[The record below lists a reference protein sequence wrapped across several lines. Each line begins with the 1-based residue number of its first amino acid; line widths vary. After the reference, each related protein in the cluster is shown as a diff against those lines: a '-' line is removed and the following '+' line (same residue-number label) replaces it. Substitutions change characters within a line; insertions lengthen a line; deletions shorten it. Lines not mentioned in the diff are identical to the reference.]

1 LFHFNFNFNLKNMFG
16 LTGTI
21 SEKQADKTSNK
32 LANAC
37 LLLVA
42 GGLVVALIAVIRWW

>member
-1 LFHFNFNFNLKNMFG
+1 LFHFTFKNMFG
-16 LTGTI
+16 LTGKI

-32 LANAC
+32 LANAA

-42 GGLVVALIAVIRWW
+42 GAVVVALIVAVRWW